1 MRRQN
6 EKEGSTMERIPLL
19 EEIRAEVVR
28 IAAAAGGEGGSEIF
42 RQLERLETALR
53 FLLAV
58 ATFAENKVA
67 YPERLRERLRE
78 LGLR

>member
-1 MRRQN
+1 MP
-6 EKEGSTMERIPLL
+6 KEGLSMERTPIPLL
-19 EEIRAEVVR
+19 DEIRAEAIR
-28 IAAAAGGEGGSEIF
+28 LSAAAGGEGGEEIF
-42 RQLERLETALR
+42 RLIERLERALQ

-58 ATFAENKVA
+58 TSFAENKVA